1 MPSTST
7 YAPRAQDWLLGVALA
22 MTAGVIAGFPSIT
35 DEFGVAALTGVTIA
49 VGIVGA
55 MGILACWIT
64 GSLFDQ
70 RPWRGV
76 PWIVVAV
83 VLWLG
88 QVALLPV
95 VGWRIAV
102 PTAGFLAAAVIVA
115 GWLQLHQYL
124 AATYAWMSVLVVG
137 AVIAGLSTSYPQLVS
152 VLVVTPLVTMFG
164 ASATQA
170 LAARRH
176 SAAA

>member
-22 MTAGVIAGFPSIT
+22 MTAGVIAGFPAIT

-49 VGIVGA
+49 VGLVGA
-55 MGILACWIT
+55 LGILACWIS
-64 GSLFDQ
+64 GSLFDR

-76 PWIVVAV
+76 PWIVAAV
-83 VLWLG
+83 VLWLV

-95 VGWRIAV
+95 VDWRIAV
-102 PTAGFLAAAVIVA
+102 PTAGFLAAAVIVT
-115 GWLQLHQYL
+115 GWLQLHAYV
-124 AATYAWMSVLVVG
+124 ATAYVWMSVLVVG
-137 AVIAGLSTSYPQLVS
+137 AVVAGLSTSYPLLVA
-152 VLVVTPLVTMFG
+152 VLVVTPLVTMIG
-164 ASATQA
+164 ATATQA

-176 SAAA
+176 SEAA

>member
-1 MPSTST
+1 
-7 YAPRAQDWLLGVALA
+7 
-22 MTAGVIAGFPSIT
+22 MTAGGIAGFPPIT

-55 MGILACWIT
+55 LGILACWIS
-64 GSLFDQ
+64 GSLVGAH
-70 RPWRGV
+70 PWRGV
-76 PWIVVAV
+76 PWIVAAV
-83 VLWLG
+83 VLWLA

-102 PTAGFLAAAVIVA
+102 PTAGFLAAVVIVA
-115 GWLQLHQYL
+115 GWLQLHAYV
-124 AATYAWMSVLVVG
+124 ATTYVWMSVLVVG
-137 AVIAGLSTSYPQLVS
+137 AVVAGLSTSYPQLVA
-152 VLVVTPLVTMFG
+152 VLVVSPLVTMFG
-164 ASATQA
+164 ATATQA

>member
-7 YAPRAQDWLLGVALA
+7 YAPRAHDWLLGVALA
-22 MTAGVIAGFPSIT
+22 MTAGVIAGFPTIT
-35 DEFGVAALTGVTIA
+35 EEFHVEALTGVTIA

-55 MGILACWIT
+55 LGILGCWVT
-64 GSLFDQ
+64 GSMFGR

-76 PWIVVAV
+76 PWIVGAV
-83 VLWLG
+83 VLWLA
-88 QVALLPV
+88 QVALLPA

-102 PTAGFLAAAVIVA
+102 PTAGFLAAAVVVA
-115 GWLQLHQYL
+115 GWLNLHHYA
-124 AATYAWMSVLVVG
+124 AATYAWLAVLVVG
-137 AVIAGLSTSYPQLVS
+137 AVVAGLSTSYPQLVA

-164 ASATQA
+164 ASATQS